1 VVETYPEGRGRLIT
15 ALEDQLRHSRAMV
28 RSTHR
33 RVDILPLRSS
43 SHCSFVTGHRFLAEE
58 HQKILGKI
66 HGEARSKKTVVFL
79 EEGEMPLPLL
89 LLLLL
94 LLLKG
99 NGKVAGAGK

>member
-1 VVETYPEGRGRLIT
+1 
-15 ALEDQLRHSRAMV
+15 MV

-79 EEGEMPLPLL
+79 GRRRDAAAAAAAAAAAEGERE
-89 LLLLL
+89 
-94 LLLKG
+94 G
-99 NGKVAGAGK
+99 SRSR